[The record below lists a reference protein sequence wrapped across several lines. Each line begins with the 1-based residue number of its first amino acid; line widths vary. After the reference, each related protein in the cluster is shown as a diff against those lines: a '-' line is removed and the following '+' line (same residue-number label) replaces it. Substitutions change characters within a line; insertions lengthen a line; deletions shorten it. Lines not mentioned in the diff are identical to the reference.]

1 MAPPTS
7 DLPASALPAKAPHLR
22 LEPTRSR
29 HTFLDGCWW
38 PGSTDPVVELP
49 GLVLALDDLHGPVT
63 RLLLSAAGWSRR
75 PHGVDVAGRVVKL
88 GYFSDQPANLLTA
101 SYSDGD
107 SVDLLIMQT
116 AAPGADGRGDRDE
129 CETGAERLSAVR

>member
-7 DLPASALPAKAPHLR
+7 DLPASDLPAKAPHLR

-49 GLVLALDDLHGPVT
+49 GLVLALDDLHGPVI

-75 PHGVDVAGRVVKL
+75 PHGVDVAGRVVKV

-107 SVDLLIMQT
+107 SIDLLIMPS
-116 AAPGADGRGDRDE
+116 AVPGDDGRSGRE
-129 CETGAERLSAVR
+129 GCETGAGELSAVG

>member
-7 DLPASALPAKAPHLR
+7 DLPPKTPHLR

-49 GLVLALDDLHGPVT
+49 GLVLALDDLHGPVV

-75 PHGVDVAGRVVKL
+75 PHGVEVAGRVVKL

-107 SVDLLIMQT
+107 SIDLLIMPS
-116 AAPGADGRGDRDE
+116 AVPGDDGRGGQE
-129 CETGAERLSAVR
+129 GCETGADQLSAVR